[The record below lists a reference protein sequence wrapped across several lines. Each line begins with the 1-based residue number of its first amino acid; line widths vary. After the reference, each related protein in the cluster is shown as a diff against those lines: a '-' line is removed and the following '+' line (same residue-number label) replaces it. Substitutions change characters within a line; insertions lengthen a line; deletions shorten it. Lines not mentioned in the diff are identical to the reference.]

1 MPDLS
6 HKITRPYR
14 RRRYLIDR
22 GFQLR
27 FLFLFLGGVLVIG
40 GLSGGIT
47 YVVLHSILTQWL
59 YSSHFYQQSS
69 GELFGPALLWINTGL
84 SIGLMLLAVVSS
96 ALFLRRVDG
105 SLSRMG
111 SHLCDISRGRT
122 PSVINF
128 RGNDPLHETAEEF
141 NSMIKVT
148 AQRRA
153 AVFER
158 LSGVNGL
165 LNDVMEQH
173 LQDPEQVQ
181 EILDRAAAEIKA
193 VSRDLEGSEL

>member
-40 GLSGGIT
+40 CLSGGIT

-105 SLSRMG
+105 SLSRLA
-111 SHLCDISRGRT
+111 SHLCDISRGKT
-122 PSVINF
+122 ASVINF
-128 RGNDPLHETAEEF
+128 RRNDPLHETAEEF

-148 AQRRA
+148 AQRRT
-153 AVFER
+153 AVFEQ
-158 LSGVNGL
+158 LSEANGL
-165 LNDVMEQH
+165 LNEVLEQH
-173 LQDPEQVQ
+173 LQDPEQVR
-181 EILDRAAAEIKA
+181 EVLDRAAAEIKA